1 MRVAAVGSANHV
13 KRSDFMY
20 GKIASGRRVQSAAD
34 DASGLAIINR
44 LKKQSNGLDMGASN
58 ISDGISV
65 ANIKDGA
72 LGTMQDSLQRIYE
85 LSLKASN
92 GLYSADDKAMIQDE
106 VDQILQDIERTAVGT
121 QFNEMKL
128 MDEIGRAHV

>member
-1 MRVAAVGSANHV
+1 MRVAVVGSANHV

-72 LGTMQDSLQRIYE
+72 LGTMQDSLQRIRSYRI
-85 LSLKASN
+85 LSVL
-92 GLYSADDKAMIQDE
+92 
-106 VDQILQDIERTAVGT
+106 R
-121 QFNEMKL
+121 
-128 MDEIGRAHV
+128 